1 MLLTKEV
8 FVEISGKNKSLYQSL
23 GYNIPEVWDKKHKSY
38 STPRGTKITILIEH
52 LAKGSHE
59 YVEVECDYCGEI
71 IKKMYKE
78 YLRRHDEELGDYCHK
93 CEGIKYKRTMK
104 EKYGVN
110 HPFEVDEFKQKV
122 KQTNQL
128 KYGCDWQQQNP
139 QVQEKSR
146 IAMKKKYG
154 VEHALQ
160 VKEFADKA
168 CKTKYKNKTGPTS
181 KPQRA
186 LGKILEQM
194 YGICNLEYPCGRKSL
209 DCMVEVNNQKID
221 VEYDG
226 WYYHQDKQRDELR
239 DNFVLQHGYKIL
251 RIKSNKHDDLPTEN
265 QIKEKIEL
273 LLQGWQIAVIQM

>member
-59 YVEVECDYCGEI
+59 YVEVECDYCGKI

-78 YLRRHDEELGDYCHK
+78 YLRRHDEELGDCCHK

-146 IAMKKKYG
+146 IAT
-154 VEHALQ
+154 VVA
-160 VKEFADKA
+160 V
-168 CKTKYKNKTGPTS
+168 
-181 KPQRA
+181 
-186 LGKILEQM
+186 GK
-194 YGICNLEYPCGRKSL
+194 GRKCHDGSIQEI
-209 DCMVEVNNQKID
+209 EVKVGDRVFLSHYAGDNDD
-221 VEYDG
+221 VTYNGEELTIV
-226 WYYHQDKQRDELR
+226 DEG
-239 DNFVLQHGYKIL
+239 QIL
-251 RIKSNKHDDLPTEN
+251 
-265 QIKEKIEL
+265 
-273 LLQGWQIAVIQM
+273 AVIE